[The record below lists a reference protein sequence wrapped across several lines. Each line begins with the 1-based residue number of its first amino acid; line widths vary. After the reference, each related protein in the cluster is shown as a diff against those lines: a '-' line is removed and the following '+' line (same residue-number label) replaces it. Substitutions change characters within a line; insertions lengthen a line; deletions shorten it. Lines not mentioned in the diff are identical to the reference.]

1 MSPRLPRLL
10 LALAIA
16 LSAALAV
23 TASPAAAK
31 ACDVGNTRGYGTTYV
46 IEISAKKVGCSDAK
60 RLVKAYHD
68 CRPGKSGRCARVS
81 RYACSESRFNKSS
94 QSYDSNVT
102 CKKGA
107 KRVKHTYT
115 QFT

>member
-1 MSPRLPRLL
+1 MSPRLTRLAVAL
-10 LALAIA
+10 VAVLSTALAI
-16 LSAALAV
+16 

-31 ACDVGNTRGYGTTYV
+31 SCDVGNTRGYGTTYV
-46 IEISAKKVGCSDAK
+46 IKISAKKVGCSDAK
-60 RLVKAYHD
+60 RLVKAYHG
-68 CRPGKSGRCARVS
+68 CRPGKTGKCARVNGFS
-81 RYACSESRFNKSS
+81 CSESRFNKSS

-102 CKKGA
+102 CKKGG